1 MQLHTSCQVCMS
13 HVTSMHELVMSHV
26 DEIFHVWMC
35 PITYWWVVANMNES
49 CHMWITSE
57 YVLSCVSH
65 VIYEWPRISL
75 VMCVNVSWHIGM
87 SCIDG
92 SCNIFIRHITCSW
105 GISRVNKSCY
115 MWIRHVTYEW
125 GMSHVIEAYGIMMMI
140 SFTIILGEIIQWLF
154 ILYAHFGPYL
164 SWHDVENSNQT
175 HLGDAALFLFYL
187 LALSLTIFLI
197 PVRQISVCQS
207 MWCVAS
213 QMFISHV
220 SLPSSFSTLFP
231 FGDNDKIHVCWPMI
245 TSNMWKLNIK
255 YVFDTKLNQIK

>member
-1 MQLHTSCQVCMS
+1 
-13 HVTSMHELVMSHV
+13 MHELVMSHV

-140 SFTIILGEIIQWLF
+140 SFTIILGEIIQWLC
-154 ILYAHFGPYL
+154 LEL
-164 SWHDVENSNQT
+164 SVLLLSSFT
-175 HLGDAALFLFYL
+175 YRMVLFALFVLSQVIKTENIHAN
-187 LALSLTIFLI
+187 LALLI
-197 PVRQISVCQS
+197 WIPTLLCPSTPVT
-207 MWCVAS
+207 
-213 QMFISHV
+213 
-220 SLPSSFSTLFP
+220 P
-231 FGDNDKIHVCWPMI
+231 
-245 TSNMWKLNIK
+245 
-255 YVFDTKLNQIK
+255 